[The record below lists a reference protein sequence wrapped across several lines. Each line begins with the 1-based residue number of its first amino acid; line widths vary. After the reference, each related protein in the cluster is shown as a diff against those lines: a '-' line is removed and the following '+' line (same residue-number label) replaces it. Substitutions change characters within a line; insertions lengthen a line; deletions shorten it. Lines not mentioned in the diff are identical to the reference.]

1 MAARRSSIVQERFG
15 RQARAFA
22 RSPLQ
27 RDPGRLR
34 RLVAFSGA
42 RAGEKALDAACGPGI
57 VSAALREEGLFVV
70 GVDLTRAM
78 LREAARAGGPYVRG
92 DLERLPF
99 RTAAFDLLICR
110 STFHH
115 LSDPE
120 RVMREMVRVVRR
132 GGRVV
137 IEDMQAPDD
146 HAQREYHETIERL
159 RDRAHARTLTL
170 GELRSLAEEAGLSG
184 IHDERIAFVIDF
196 REWIGRAYP
205 APADRRR
212 AQAMMEA
219 CLENDLA
226 GLKVWREGARLKF
239 ERRSM
244 LLRGVRSRGA
254 RGGSDATSG

>member
-1 MAARRSSIVQERFG
+1 MAAGRSSIVQERFR

-57 VSAALREEGLFVV
+57 VTAALRDQGLFAV

-99 RTAAFDLLICR
+99 RAAAFDLLICR

-115 LSDPE
+115 LPDPG
-120 RVMREMVRVVRR
+120 RVLREMVRVVRR

-137 IEDMQAPDD
+137 IEDMRAPDD
-146 HAQREYHETIERL
+146 PAQRKYHETIERL
-159 RDRAHARTLTL
+159 RDRAHARALTL
-170 GELRSLAEEAGLSG
+170 GELRSLAEEAGLSE
-184 IHDERIAFVIDF
+184 IREERIAFVIDF
-196 REWIGRAYP
+196 GEWMQRAYP
-205 APADRRR
+205 PPADRKR
-212 AQAMMEA
+212 ARAMMEA
-219 CLENDLA
+219 CLKDDLC
-226 GLKVWREGARLKF
+226 GLRVWREGARLKF

-244 LLRGVRSRGA
+244 LLRGVGRRGA
-254 RGGSDATSG
+254 RGESDATSG